1 MQAATIRRCGDAQ
14 MAACFHPCGQH
25 TGIRIGPVGKK
36 ALAIFKKRTILRGV
50 GVMRRLVRTSNFT
63 PNRSSS
69 ASSLLPMMAS
79 QILDLR
85 RSPHVTLV
93 DYGTKSHNL
102 LELIHGVWGLW
113 ESAPAFLWCLIFNKI
128 KNGAFF

>member
-1 MQAATIRRCGDAQ
+1 MRKWPLAFTPAANT
-14 MAACFHPCGQH
+14 
-25 TGIRIGPVGKK
+25 
-36 ALAIFKKRTILRGV
+36 LAYVLIQSVRGRWQSFEKDDPSGV

-128 KNGAFF
+128 KNGAFL